1 MKAHTT
7 GYAYLRGLRMGR
19 FMRDEAPEDMPA
31 NPYPYGTIEAMEWDR
46 GYNHGRF
53 DQTQQDDGKD

>member
-1 MKAHTT
+1 MTAPYTK
-7 GYAYLRGLRMGR
+7 GLRIGR
-19 FMRDEAPEDMPA
+19 FMREEAPEDMPT

-53 DQTQQDDGKD
+53 DRTQDEA

>member
-53 DQTQQDDGKD
+53 DQTQQSDERK

>member
-1 MKAHTT
+1 
-7 GYAYLRGLRMGR
+7 MGR

-31 NPYPYGTIEAMEWDR
+31 NPYTYGTIDAMEWDR

-53 DQTQQDDGKD
+53 DRSHEEDLAKA